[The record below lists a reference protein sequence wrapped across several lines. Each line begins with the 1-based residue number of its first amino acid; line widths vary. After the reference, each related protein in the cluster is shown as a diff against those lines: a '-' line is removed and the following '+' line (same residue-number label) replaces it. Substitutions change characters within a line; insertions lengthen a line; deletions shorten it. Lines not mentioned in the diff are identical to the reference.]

1 MLDFAGVALGIDAG
15 TGALVG
21 AALEAD
27 DDAGAAEEDVL
38 VGNADEEAT
47 LDAADDAGALVG
59 ATGVDD
65 AHATRNRPSNS
76 SRFFMLASLS
86 HCVSFE
92 CHQVLDL
99 IVQ

>member
-21 AALEAD
+21 AAD

-38 VGNADEEAT
+38 VGNAAEDAI

-86 HCVSFE
+86 RCVSFE

-99 IVQ
+99 IIK